1 MIRIESATRRYGDF
15 TAVHGF
21 SAEIDRGEVVGLL
34 GHNGAGK
41 TTLMKMLTGALEPT
55 SGRLSVAGND
65 LVDQRNDAQ
74 RHIGYLPESA
84 PLYPEMEVYEY
95 LLLMAELRG
104 IEKSQQQR
112 NVLEAAEATGLMD
125 RLDQPIRELS
135 KGFRQRVG
143 IAQAIVHDPD
153 VLVLDEPTNGL
164 DPVQI
169 ESIRALIKDLAK
181 RTTIILSTHILQE
194 VEAVCDRAIILIGG
208 RTVADSRLSE
218 LLGTDRILATLR
230 TDAEPGRVTAA
241 LEGLDGVASC
251 ESLGG
256 RGVPEGCRR
265 YAITPESEGGSV
277 DSLIDSLIDRIIDAV
292 RSEGWAIVSI
302 GPENRTL
309 ETVFKELQARHARAG
324 EVS

>member
-1 MIRIESATRRYGDF
+1 MIRIDRATRSYGDF

-55 SGRLSVAGND
+55 SGSLSVAGND
-65 LVDQRNDAQ
+65 VVEQRTAAQ

-104 IEKSQQQR
+104 VERAQQR
-112 NVLEAAEATGLMD
+112 DKVLDAAEATGLLD
-125 RLDQPIRELS
+125 RLSQPIRELS
-135 KGFRQRVG
+135 KGYRQRVG

-153 VLVLDEPTNGL
+153 VLVLAEPTNGL

-169 ESIRALIKDLAK
+169 ESIRSLIQSLAE
-181 RTTIILSTHILQE
+181 RTTILLSTHILQE

-208 RTVADSRLSE
+208 RMVADAKLSE
-218 LLGTDRILATLR
+218 LLGSDRLLATVR
-230 TDAEPGRVTAA
+230 SDASAEAVSQVLAG
-241 LEGLDGVASC
+241 LEGVQAC
-251 ESLGG
+251 ESLNADGLPAG
-256 RGVPEGCRR
+256 SHRF
-265 YAITPESEGGSV
+265 ALTPDDDADLV
-277 DSLIDSLIDRIIDAV
+277 DAVVDAV
-292 RSEGWAIVSI
+292 RANQWTLSAV

-309 ETVFKELQARHARAG
+309 ETVFKELQTRHARAG
-324 EVS
+324 GA

>member
-1 MIRIESATRRYGDF
+1 METHPMIRIESATRRYGDF
-15 TAVHGF
+15 TAVEGV

-55 SGRLSVAGND
+55 SGTLSVAGND
-65 LVDQRNDAQ
+65 LVEQRNAAQ

-95 LLLMAELRG
+95 LMLMAELRG
-104 IEKSQQQR
+104 VAKSEQQR
-112 NVLEAAEATGLMD
+112 NVLEAAEATGLTK
-125 RLDQPIRELS
+125 RLSQPIRELS

-169 ESIRALIKDLAK
+169 ESIRSLITDLAK

-208 RTVADSRLSE
+208 RVVADARLAE
-218 LLGTDRILATLR
+218 LLETNRILASIR
-230 TDAEPGRVTAA
+230 ADAEASEVRSV
-241 LEGLDGVASC
+241 LEGLDGVSAC
-251 ESLGG
+251 EALGTDSRNAG
-256 RGVPEGCRR
+256 AHRFALTPDGERDGIVD
-265 YAITPESEGGSV
+265 AIV
-277 DSLIDSLIDRIIDAV
+277 DCV
-292 RSEGWAIVSI
+292 RSRGWAVASV

-309 ETVFKELQARHARAG
+309 ETVFKELQTRHARGAK
-324 EVS
+324 EVA